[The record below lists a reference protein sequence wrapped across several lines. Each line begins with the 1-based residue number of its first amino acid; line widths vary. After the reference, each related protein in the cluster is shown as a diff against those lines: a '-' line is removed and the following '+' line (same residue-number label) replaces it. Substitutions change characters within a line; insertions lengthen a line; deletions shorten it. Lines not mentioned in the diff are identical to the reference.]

1 MIRSTPHPPET
12 LLVAPSENLGNLSLF
27 RIKPDVRI
35 VDALILAS
43 EYLACLEAIVYETVD
58 NSTPEYRPL
67 ARSGMH
73 QLEAARMLIEASVAG
88 LEASEGRQ

>member
-12 LLVAPSENLGNLSLF
+12 LLIAHSENLGNLSLF
-27 RIKPDVRI
+27 KIKPDVRI

-43 EYLACLEAIVYETVD
+43 EYLACTAAIVYETAE

-67 ARSGMH
+67 SRAAVH
-73 QLEAARMLIEASVAG
+73 QLEAARMLVEASVAG
-88 LEASEGRQ
+88 LEAREGNP